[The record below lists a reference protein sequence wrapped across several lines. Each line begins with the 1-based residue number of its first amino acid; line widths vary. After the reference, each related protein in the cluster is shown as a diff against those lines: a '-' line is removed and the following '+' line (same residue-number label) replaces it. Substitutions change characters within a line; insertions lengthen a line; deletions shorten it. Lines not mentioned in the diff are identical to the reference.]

1 MINLYYE
8 HDGKSTTSE
17 ELAFSS
23 EWSANATA
31 KKALAQLSPSQACSL
46 PLSISALGV
55 HYQQNTETP
64 EIKLSRNQHKKWKNF
79 WKWNWIYE
87 DFTPSTFVF
96 DAAVKWINFCLF
108 IYWVIFVITMGF
120 LYMIKTYFLTLII
133 STCTSYSQW
142 QYEVCI
148 NPFILNYFCYNKKL
162 HIVWL
167 KWLSSKCLMIFHLW
181 YK

>member
-1 MINLYYE
+1 MIGE
-8 HDGKSTTSE
+8 RDGEKSSSATVTQPS
-17 ELAFSS
+17 LFVTAVDFSS
-23 EWSANATA
+23 RGTLSAKHSNTGNQDY
-31 KKALAQLSPSQACSL
+31 KKPTQKM
-46 PLSISALGV
+46 
-55 HYQQNTETP
+55 E
-64 EIKLSRNQHKKWKNF
+64 KLLEMKLNLW
-79 WKWNWIYE
+79 E